1 MIDRDSFTVEEW
13 GSIIS
18 VPASVGALVVSADMS
33 GPIGLLN
40 EFRAIMKSMKE
51 YVDAHAADSP
61 LMGGMQAYMMTKP
74 SQEEEDQLKEW
85 ADGQQETLKAN
96 KPETADEM
104 KQLVRDR
111 STEVVGMLREKGAT
125 EEDITSF
132 KTMIYAVAEAV
143 ANASKE
149 GGFLGIGGTRV
160 STAEE
165 SILAQIKT
173 ELGI

>member
-33 GPIGLLN
+33 GPIGLIG
-40 EFRAIMKSMKE
+40 EFRAIMTSMKD

-61 LMGGMQAYMMTKP
+61 LMRGIQSYMMTKP
-74 SQEEEDQLKEW
+74 TKEEEAELKQWAEGQEEM
-85 ADGQQETLKAN
+85 LKAD
-96 KPETADEM
+96 KPETADDL
-104 KQLVRDR
+104 KQLIRDR
-111 STEVVGMLREKGAT
+111 SAEVIGMLRQKGAA
-125 EEDITSF
+125 EGDIDSF
-132 KTMIYAVAEAV
+132 KAMIYAVAEAV

-149 GGFLGIGGTRV
+149 GGFLGFGGVRV
-160 STAEE
+160 SSAEE
-165 SILAQIKT
+165 SVLNQIKA

>member
-33 GPIGLLN
+33 GPIGLIG
-40 EFRAIMKSMKE
+40 EFRAIMNSMKE

-61 LMGGMQAYMMTKP
+61 LMRGLQSYMMTKP
-74 SQEEEDQLKEW
+74 TKEEEAELKKW
-85 ADGQQETLKAN
+85 AEEQQETLQAN
-96 KPETADEM
+96 KPETPEDL

-111 STEVVGMLREKGAT
+111 SAAVISMLREKGAT
-125 EEDITSF
+125 EGDIGSL
-132 KTMIYAVAEAV
+132 KAMIYAVAEAV
-143 ANASKE
+143 ADASKE
-149 GGFLGIGGTRV
+149 GGFLGFGGTRV
-160 STAEE
+160 SSAEE
-165 SILAQIKT
+165 SVLNQIKA